1 MGLVPMEEIGGEKMF
16 SVTSVETIP
25 MPPHGTLIVI
35 ECPVES
41 ERDKDSMFQTI
52 GTSIEIDGTIHKI
65 KGIERSLILS
75 PIQVGE
81 TIGVLVANNA

>member
-1 MGLVPMEEIGGEKMF
+1 MGAVPMEKIEGKKMF

-25 MPPHGTLIVI
+25 MPLRGTLIVI
-35 ECPVES
+35 ECPVEC
-41 ERDKDSMFQTI
+41 ERDNDSMFQTI

-65 KGIERSLILS
+65 KGIERSLILP